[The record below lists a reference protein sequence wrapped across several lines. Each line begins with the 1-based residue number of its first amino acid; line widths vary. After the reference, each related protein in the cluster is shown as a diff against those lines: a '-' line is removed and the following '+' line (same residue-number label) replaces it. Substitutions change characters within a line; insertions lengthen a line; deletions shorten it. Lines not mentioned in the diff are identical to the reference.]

1 MMTRLF
7 HQTIVRIWKPIRPS
21 LIYVTPVFL
30 IALAA
35 ETLPTAE
42 AEKIAVGI
50 AIAATFGYFIDAG
63 MRSPLN
69 FWEKMAVVPFFLTI
83 TVFLSFIFGFT
94 SPWVAAIAYVV
105 FCNSVK
111 KSDIKPIAIAT
122 ITALMISCIFLLYRF
137 GIRTLSD
144 GLIAENTVA
153 IAMNAVIFALPG
165 SRIIASISRGGTGS
179 SGSRGG
185 SFGGYAGSGDGGG
198 SADGG
203 GDGGGSF
210 GGGGSGGGGAG
221 GDF

>member
-1 MMTRLF
+1 MTRLSR
-7 HQTIVRIWKPIRPS
+7 QSIDRIWQAVKPP

-30 IALAA
+30 IALTAV
-35 ETLPTAE
+35 TLPPVE
-42 AEKIAVGI
+42 AAKIAVGI
-50 AIAATFGYFIDAG
+50 AIATTFGYFIDAAV
-63 MRSPLN
+63 RSPLN
-69 FWEKMAVVPFFLTI
+69 LCEKVALVPFFSI
-83 TVFLSFIFGFT
+83 VTVFLSLMFGFA

-111 KSDIKPIAIAT
+111 KSDIKPIAIAA
-122 ITALMISCIFLLYRF
+122 ITALTIPCIFLLYRF
-137 GIRTLSD
+137 SIRTLSD
-144 GLIAENTVA
+144 GTIAENTVA
-153 IAMNAVIFALPG
+153 IAMNVVIFALPG